1 MVRARR
7 SSSRKS
13 RRDPKYCSGVK
24 CRGLRAGARGF
35 RLRTRLEREAR
46 LALASQKTSATR
58 RVTAIEIG
66 YSSVR
71 AVEVESRG
79 PEARI
84 LKRGSSPLQ
93 EEVLD
98 NLPAQR
104 GALTQGIRAAL
115 SQAGIT
121 SKQVVA
127 AIPRRLVTVKTAR
140 LPQAPPEQIA
150 GMVRFEAQQY
160 IPFQIEDVVLGHQIV
175 SDEGDDMTSVMIVA
189 ARRTLVD
196 EILAAFDSAGIE
208 VTRLTVSSFGLAEHA
223 RSSIAPQAVVEIEP
237 RELDMVV
244 VGDGKL
250 LFSRSAS
257 LSESADSASAP
268 RALSN
273 EVARSIAAYDNE
285 FRGRPVTSLLVGGP
299 SATTALSDE
308 SFRSLIDVPLDR
320 LNGRLL
326 PTNDPDAIAYATAA
340 GVALTD
346 DPSAVCRIN
355 LIPASRT
362 ERKENARR
370 RVQALVAVAVLALVL
385 FFAYE
390 AFSASME
397 NQAKERREARRMNDR
412 LDKAKKAHE
421 RVKKEHDE
429 VVNTFE
435 TVSGGLARDLPAVGA
450 IKAVSDS
457 VPKGGGTFLTQL
469 NFERNG
475 NVSIHGNAK
484 TESAVTEMVTSLQA
498 TGMFSSVRLGYMG
511 ETQSTELSAA
521 PASTEPNAENA
532 PERVVTT
539 TTSFIITAKLP
550 DLRPVEKNATKSAT
564 RRQADEEKP

>member
-1 MVRARR
+1 M
-7 SSSRKS
+7 
-13 RRDPKYCSGVK
+13 
-24 CRGLRAGARGF
+24 
-35 RLRTRLEREAR
+35 
-46 LALASQKTSATR
+46 ALANQKTGAVR
-58 RVTAIEIG
+58 RVTAVEIG

-71 AVEVESRG
+71 AVEVETRG
-79 PEARI
+79 VEARI
-84 LKRGSSPLQ
+84 LKRGSSPLL

-104 GALTQGIRAAL
+104 AALTQGIRSAL

-121 SKQVVA
+121 SKQVIA

-140 LPQAPPEQIA
+140 LPHAAPEQIA
-150 GMVRFEAQQY
+150 GMVQFEAQQY
-160 IPFQIEDVVLGHQIV
+160 IPFQIEDVVLGHQVV

-189 ARRTLVD
+189 ARRTLVE

-257 LSESADSASAP
+257 LAESSDSAVAP

-299 SATTALSDE
+299 SATAALGDE
-308 SFRSLIDVPLDR
+308 SLRALIDVPLDR

-346 DPSAVCRIN
+346 DVSAVCRIN
-355 LIPASRT
+355 LVPASRT
-362 ERKENARR
+362 ERKESARR
-370 RVQALVAVAVLALVL
+370 RLQAVVAVSVLALVL

-397 NQAKERREARRMNDR
+397 NRAKERSEAHRMNDR
-412 LDKAKKAHE
+412 LDKAKKVHE
-421 RVKKEHDE
+421 RVKKEHEE
-429 VVNTFE
+429 VVKTFE

-457 VPKGGGTFLTQL
+457 APKGAGVYLTQL

-475 NVSIHGNAK
+475 NLSIHGNAK
-484 TESAVTEMVTSLQA
+484 TESAVTEMVTTLQA
-498 TGMFSSVRLGYMG
+498 SGMFTSVRLGYMG
-511 ETQSTELSAA
+511 ETQSTELSTVST
-521 PASTEPNAENA
+521 STEPNAENA

-550 DLRPVEKNATKSAT
+550 DHRPAQKESARKSPA
-564 RRQADEEKP
+564 RRAEDEKP